1 MKKIVSTLLL
11 LASALT
17 LMAQSFTPDQ
27 VNQCYSDFGDNVT
40 FIFDEGL
47 YDMKPK
53 RVFVT
58 GDFRGWDA
66 SAEMGPW
73 DLKKV
78 GNQWVLSFDNTDE
91 NIIKSNTQFKFRIN
105 DGEWIDPWSGA
116 PNQKDGNLVFKPQAE
131 VFQMKA
137 ELRKSNLIWAEIG
150 EGRTT
155 KKEDYRI
162 TDAEGREIKVSGV
175 LPNGAHSTLVVP
187 AEPIDIRRVYYLEFL
202 PTSQKALCSYDGWFR
217 ELYSTKELGAN
228 VDDNVT
234 TFRVFAP
241 RATDV
246 ILYLYNE
253 KNDTI
258 PTIGEY
264 EMTKDND
271 GVWEYK
277 FDKDLAGVW
286 YDFTV
291 HGFKDP
297 GNRFYET
304 HPVHIND
311 PYARVSDD
319 TFGKCRVWH
328 RTVPATPLKNG
339 VPPMEDVIA
348 YEVHVQDFTDKLPL
362 PDSLKGTMKGMI
374 TPGLKNK
381 RGEKVGFDYLIDL
394 GVNTIHLQPMQEYL
408 HIPDDEWKAAFQNDS
423 FMIEQGIAEEN
434 YQWGYRTSFAMAIE
448 SRYRVKGSDNGSE
461 RDQFRDLVQ
470 AFHDHD
476 MAVIID
482 LVPNHTAEDMEGHDW
497 NFNFN
502 GFDKQ
507 YYYRTKDFEH
517 MGGYGNEIKTENRPM
532 TQRWLIDQCMYFIN
546 EFGIDGFRIDLA
558 GQLDQQTLTALKETI
573 GYDKI
578 LYGEPWIGSND
589 PAYENNPDWDW
600 YKEDAPICYFQ
611 DESRTAYKGP
621 VFELKDPKN
630 DRGWAGGKF
639 TERDNV
645 MKGLTC
651 TYKDDKTPNSGIT
664 YLDIHDNFALADQFG
679 GPNFDGRTSVDQKEY
694 KIAALLMYTT
704 VGPIVCHGG
713 SEIMR
718 SKAHAPLKEV
728 VKSTPNYNVYF
739 HGYRDSYNCR
749 EANDYQWEQV
759 GQEPNK
765 NNKNDYANMLAFW
778 QGLNKLRT
786 SEYGKVFR
794 VGEKLPEDYYKFIAP
809 KDNNSVLGYVVDDKI
824 AVLINAGDFGYTFNF
839 NLPEGNWKLVG
850 TIDEINLQGIKV
862 KKHTPVAKAGK
873 NSLMIGGK
881 NIYIW
886 VKETAAAE

>member
-1 MKKIVSTLLL
+1 MRKLTLFLTSL
-11 LASALT
+11 LASAT
-17 LMAQSFTPDQ
+17 LLAQSFTPDQ

-47 YDMKPK
+47 YNMQPQ

-58 GDFRGWDA
+58 GEFRGWDA
-66 SAEMGPW
+66 STTETKW

-91 NIIKSNTQFKFRIN
+91 AIIKSNSQFKFRIN
-105 DGEWIDPWSGA
+105 DGDWIDPWSGA
-116 PNQKDGNLVFKPQAE
+116 PNQKNGNLVFKPQAE

-137 ELRKSNLIWAEIG
+137 ELLQSGAIWAEIG
-150 EGRTT
+150 DGRTT
-155 KKEDYRI
+155 KIEDYRL
-162 TDAEGREIKVSGV
+162 TNAEGKEIKIAGV
-175 LPNGAHSTLVVP
+175 LPNGAKTTLIST

-202 PTSQKALCSYDGWFR
+202 PLKQKAICSYDGWFR
-217 ELYSTKELGAN
+217 TLYSTKELGAN
-228 VDDNVT
+228 VDDSVT

-241 RATDV
+241 RATNV
-246 ILYLYNE
+246 VLYLYND
-253 KNDTI
+253 KNDSI

-277 FDKDLAGVW
+277 FEQDLAGVW

-339 VPPMEDVIA
+339 IPAMKDVIS

-362 PDSLKGTMKGMI
+362 PDSLKGTMTGMI
-374 TPGLKNK
+374 TRGLVNKNK
-381 RGEKVGFDYLIDL
+381 EKVGFDYLLEL
-394 GVNTIHLQPMQEYL
+394 GINTIHLQPMQEYL
-408 HIPDDEWKAAFQNDS
+408 HIPDAEWQEAFKDDS
-423 FMIEQGIAEEN
+423 FMIAQGIAEEN
-434 YQWGYRTSFAMAIE
+434 YQWGYRTSFAMAVE
-448 SRYRVKGSDNGSE
+448 SRYRVKGSENGAE

-470 AFHDHD
+470 AFHDAGI
-476 MAVIID
+476 AVIID
-482 LVPNHTAEDMEGHDW
+482 LVPNHTAEDMEGHNW

-507 YYYRTKDFEH
+507 YYYRTKNFEH
-517 MGGYGNEIKTENRPM
+517 IGGYGNEVKTENRPM
-532 TQRWLIDQCMYFIN
+532 TQRWLIDQCMYYIN

-558 GQLDQQTLTALKETI
+558 GQMDQQTLLKLRETI

-589 PAYENNPDWDW
+589 PEYENNPDWDW

-611 DESRTAYKGP
+611 DEGRNAYKGAT
-621 VFELKDPKN
+621 FELKDPKT

-639 TERDNV
+639 SERDNV

-651 TYKDDKTPNSGIT
+651 TYKDDKNPCSGIT

-679 GPNFDGRTSVDQKEY
+679 GADFDGRFHVDQKEY
-694 KIAALLMYTT
+694 KIAALLMFTT
-704 VGPIVCHGG
+704 TGPIVLHGG
-713 SEIMR
+713 SEFMR
-718 SKAHAPLKEV
+718 SKAYAPMMEI
-728 VKSTPNYNVYF
+728 VKHTKNFNVYI

-749 EANDYQWEQV
+749 EANDYHWELV
-759 GQEPNK
+759 GQKPNK
-765 NNKNDYANMLAFW
+765 ENKNDYKNMLAYW
-778 QGLNKLRT
+778 KGLAALRN

-794 VGEKLPEDYYKFIAP
+794 TCDAVPEGYYKFFAP
-809 KDNNSVLGYVVDDKI
+809 EGEQSVLGYLVDDKVL
-824 AVLINAGDFGYTFNF
+824 VLINAGDFGYNLNF

-850 TIDEINLQGIKV
+850 DINEINLEEGLKV
-862 KKHTPVAKAGK
+862 KKNTPVAVSGE

-881 NIYIW
+881 SVYIYINAP
-886 VKETAAAE
+886 EE

>member
-1 MKKIVSTLLL
+1 MKKLFLLL
-11 LASALT
+11 SAFAALP
-17 LMAQSFTPDQ
+17 LFAQSFTPDQ

-47 YDMKPK
+47 YGMQPQ

-58 GDFRGWDA
+58 GEFRSWDA
-66 SAEMGPW
+66 STTDTKW

-91 NIIKSNTQFKFRIN
+91 SVIKSNSQFKFRTN
-105 DGEWIDPWSGA
+105 DGDWIDPWSGA
-116 PNQKDGNLVFKPQAE
+116 PNQKNGNLVFKPQAE
-131 VFQMKA
+131 VFQMRA
-137 ELRKSNLIWAEIG
+137 ELKLSGNIWAEIG
-150 EGRTT
+150 DGRTT
-155 KKEDYRI
+155 KIEDYRL
-162 TDAEGREIKVSGV
+162 TDANGKEIKIAGV
-175 LPNGAHSTLVVP
+175 MPNGAKTTLITP

-202 PTSQKALCSYDGWFR
+202 PLKQKAFCSYDGWFR
-217 ELYSTKELGAN
+217 EIYSAKELGAN

-241 RATDV
+241 RATLV
-246 ILYLYNE
+246 VLYLYND
-253 KNDTI
+253 KNDSI

-264 EMTKDND
+264 EMKKDAD
-271 GVWEYK
+271 GVWEYS

-286 YDFTV
+286 YDFTA
-291 HGFKDP
+291 HGFRDP

-328 RTVPATPLKNG
+328 RTVPATPLAKG
-339 VPPMEDVIA
+339 IPAMQDVIS

-374 TPGLKNK
+374 TSGLKNK
-381 RGEKVGFDYLIDL
+381 KGEAIGFDYLVDL
-394 GVNTIHLQPMQEYL
+394 GINTVHLQPMQEYL
-408 HIPDDEWKAAFQNDS
+408 HIPDAEWQEAYQNDS
-423 FMIEQGIAEEN
+423 FMIAQGIANEN
-434 YQWGYRTSFAMAIE
+434 YQWGYRTSFAMAVE

-470 AFHDHD
+470 AFHDKGI
-476 MAVIID
+476 AVIID
-482 LVPNHTAEDMEGHDW
+482 LVPNHTAEDMEGHNW

-507 YYYRTKDFEH
+507 YYYRTKNFEH
-517 MGGYGNEIKTENRPM
+517 IGGYGNEVKTENRPM

-558 GQLDQQTLTALKETI
+558 GQMDQQTLKTLKETI

-589 PAYENNPDWDW
+589 PDYENNPDWDW

-611 DESRTAYKGP
+611 DESRNAYKGAT
-621 VFELKDPKN
+621 FDLKDPKT

-639 TERDNV
+639 SERANV

-651 TYKDDKTPNSGIT
+651 TYKEDKNPCSGIT

-679 GPNFDGRTSVDQKEY
+679 GADFDGRTHVDQKEY
-694 KIAALLMYTT
+694 KIAATLMYTT
-704 VGPIVCHGG
+704 LGPIVCHGG

-718 SKAHAPLKEV
+718 SKAHAPMQEI
-728 VKSTPNYNVYF
+728 VKHSKNYNFYY

-759 GQEPNK
+759 GQKPNK
-765 NNKNDYANMLAFW
+765 ENKNDYANMLAFW
-778 QGLNKLRT
+778 KGLNKLRN
-786 SEYGKVFR
+786 SEYGNVFR
-794 VGEKLPEDYYKFIAP
+794 QGEAVPEDYYKWFAP
-809 KDNNSVLGYVVDDKI
+809 ADNESVLGYMVDNKVL
-824 AVLINAGDFGYTFNF
+824 VLINGGDFGYTFNVK
-839 NLPEGNWKLVG
+839 LPQGNWKLVG
-850 TIDEINLQGIKV
+850 TIDEINLEGV
-862 KKHTPVAKAGK
+862 KAKNKTLKDFAGTG
-873 NSLMIGGK
+873 SLMVEGK
-881 NIYIW
+881 GMYIFINAQD
-886 VKETAAAE
+886 EQ